1 MKIDRTSSSARS
13 TGPSTDPTS
22 ATGAS
27 KRDLPPPVATPRDP
41 GKMQAAR
48 ERFAATNAGP
58 SMVTS
63 TKPSTQVTRAF
74 VKEQAAEG
82 ALTGKEA
89 TKALEMGASVL
100 QVVRWSAGET
110 ISAKAAKVLVEHDL
124 APPPG
129 ADPAAPFSAGG
140 RDYAS
145 AKDYVRYQAA
155 EGVLTANEV
164 RVALKRGAS
173 PEQIETWASGESISE
188 DGRGVLALARLVDVT
203 EPSKMPSPLLAAPPP
218 VSRTPALPAPALP
231 TPALPP
237 PSSTT
242 PAPPVRP
249 PRPPTVTPSPSVPPP
264 ASTTPAMPPPAT
276 PLPAAPPPAS
286 TTPALPAPALPP
298 PSSTTPA
305 PPVRSPRPPTVTPS
319 PEPGPP
325 PPGLVVVWGE
335 PPEQS

>member
-1 MKIDRTSSSARS
+1 
-13 TGPSTDPTS
+13 
-22 ATGAS
+22 
-27 KRDLPPPVATPRDP
+27 
-41 GKMQAAR
+41 
-48 ERFAATNAGP
+48 
-58 SMVTS
+58 
-63 TKPSTQVTRAF
+63 VTRAF

-89 TKALEMGASVL
+89 TKALEMGASVS
-100 QVVRWSAGET
+100 QVVKWSAGET

-155 EGVLTANEV
+155 EGVLTADEV

-173 PEQIETWASGESISE
+173 PDQIESWASGQSISE
-188 DGRGVLALARLVDVT
+188 NGRGVLALERSVDVT
-203 EPSKMPSPLLAAPPP
+203 EPAQMPS
-218 VSRTPALPAPALP
+218 
-231 TPALPP
+231 
-237 PSSTT
+237 
-242 PAPPVRP
+242 
-249 PRPPTVTPSPSVPPP
+249 
-264 ASTTPAMPPPAT
+264 